1 MGTLFS
7 PHRAPGTAQQLGPH
21 GPAVVR
27 PNHGGA
33 RGPRTRN
40 GSKNTWAHH
49 RRLCWNWSLSSGP
62 TVPCRADGHK
72 LLDTWTFYFLLTG
85 RAGGH
90 GCPLPFTGKA
100 VPPPSYRV
108 TTSHVGCHAG
118 TIQQGPGLCKR
129 QIHHLLE
136 TRGWASLLPAF
147 ASHFLVVGISPDIF
161 PGETPLCCR
170 LAWVSAD
177 SHPSPQLLPPY
188 FNQSHT
194 TAALE
199 GRELAGGQHL
209 LLQVQQLR
217 TRQVCL
223 LQAAL

>member
-7 PHRAPGTAQQLGPH
+7 PTEHRGQHSNSAPTGLLSS
-21 GPAVVR
+21 V

-33 RGPRTRN
+33 RGPRTRD
-40 GSKNTWAHH
+40 GSKNTCAHH
-49 RRLCWNWSLSSGP
+49 GRLCWNWSLSSGP
-62 TVPCRADGHK
+62 AVPCRADGHK

-108 TTSHVGCHAG
+108 TTSHVDCHAG

-147 ASHFLVVGISPDIF
+147 ASHFLVVGISSDIF

-177 SHPSPQLLPPY
+177 SHPSP
-188 FNQSHT
+188 
-194 TAALE
+194 
-199 GRELAGGQHL
+199 
-209 LLQVQQLR
+209 
-217 TRQVCL
+217 
-223 LQAAL
+223 